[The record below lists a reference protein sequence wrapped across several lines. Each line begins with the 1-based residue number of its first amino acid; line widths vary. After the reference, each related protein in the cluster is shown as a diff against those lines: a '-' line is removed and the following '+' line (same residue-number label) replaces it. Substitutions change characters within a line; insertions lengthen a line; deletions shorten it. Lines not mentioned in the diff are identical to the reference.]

1 MNWEKYPLNIDNM
14 TVEELEEVMVADAET
29 DAEDPADLV
38 VYNDD
43 VNTFEWVI
51 QCFEEILSHTAPQA
65 EQCAMIIHFKG
76 KASVKKAPENVLKPL
91 KDGLSDRGLS
101 AVIEHNN

>member
-1 MNWEKYPLNIDNM
+1 MDLKTHPLNLVNM
-14 TVEELEEVMVADAET
+14 TTEELEEVLVAEEVT
-29 DAEDPADLV
+29 DTEDPAELV

-51 QCFEEILSHTAPQA
+51 QCFEEILRHTQAQA

-76 KASVKKAPENVLKPL
+76 RASVKKAPENVLKPM
-91 KDGLSDRGLS
+91 KEGLLDRGLS
-101 AVIEHNN
+101 AVIEG